1 MSGKASGIPR
11 LGMSVASVGS
21 RTSGIPRM
29 TCSRIPI
36 TRKVLGAVNDV
47 NAQISDSDSVSSDTK
62 EDKIT
67 SQCVD
72 MSKKRT
78 SMKKHEESGN
88 DSDQSFKTANP
99 NKSEVIITKGKPT
112 RLVPKVKREDDTI
125 MRHNSQENMRPN
137 SFGKVSA
144 CDRTEEQHIYTTFKD
159 PAEDEGACGKEN
171 CDTSDRTSKTIIEC
185 VMKDRTSKSS
195 FLLHL
200 PAEDQET
207 LEKTMKVRISEILIF
222 HRSFLHSEISYWRM
236 C

>member
-11 LGMSVASVGS
+11 HGTTGASVGS

-29 TCSRIPI
+29 TSSRIPS
-36 TRKVLGAVNDV
+36 TRKVLGAVNDAD
-47 NAQISDSDSVSSDTK
+47 AQISDSGSVLAETK

-72 MSKKRT
+72 LSKKRT
-78 SMKKHEESGN
+78 SLKKHEESGS
-88 DSDQSFKTANP
+88 DSDQSYKVGNP

-112 RLVPKVKREDDTI
+112 RLVPKVKKDDDTI
-125 MRHNSQENMRPN
+125 IRDNSQENIMRPN

-144 CDRTEEQHIYTTFKD
+144 CDRKEEHIYTTFKD

-171 CDTSDRTSKTIIEC
+171 CDSNDRTSKTIMEC
-185 VMKDRTSKSS
+185 VLKDKTSKSS
-195 FLLHL
+195 FILHL

-207 LEKTMKVRISEILIF
+207 LEKTMKVRFSEIGPHLSKTTWNYNF
-222 HRSFLHSEISYWRM
+222 KP
-236 C
+236 